1 MGEACKQRDIMRPRQ
16 LACGAALLIG
26 MTMTY
31 EPALAGDLINTGY
44 FGGVAIEGYDPV
56 AYFTEGRPV
65 KGSEAFSYEWLG
77 TPWYFANARHRDMF
91 ISDPAK
97 YAPQYGGYCVGEVAL
112 GGITSNI
119 DPEAWRIVE
128 GKLYM
133 SYDKA
138 FAAEFGA
145 HPADYLTKAE
155 AHWPS
160 LKAKLAQDGSK

>member
-1 MGEACKQRDIMRPRQ
+1 M
-16 LACGAALLIG
+16 
-26 MTMTY
+26 
-31 EPALAGDLINTGY
+31 
-44 FGGVAIEGYDPV
+44 
-56 AYFTEGRPV
+56 
-65 KGSEAFSYEWLG
+65 
-77 TPWYFANARHRDMF
+77 
-91 ISDPAK
+91 
-97 YAPQYGGYCVGEVAL
+97 

-145 HPADYLTKAE
+145 HPGDYLTKAE

-160 LKAKLAQDGSK
+160 LKAKLARDGSK